1 MWVGGVNWG
10 SSTEVW
16 FRKSLGDKTGIP
28 FVNTAR
34 TWCQL
39 GDVFVYRGG
48 LPFQG
53 TVRPYPPPLEKE
65 NHRLKL
71 VLAGMRIC
79 DTSRQGICTFENGV
93 VS

>member
-39 GDVFVYRGG
+39 GDVFVYKGG

-53 TVRPYPPPLEKE
+53 TVRPYPPHFGEGKSSTQ
-65 NHRLKL
+65 
-71 VLAGMRIC
+71 VGAGWDEDM
-79 DTSRQGICTFENGV
+79 
-93 VS
+93 